1 MVNEKVG
8 MKKSKMSI
16 LLKHPL
22 FWFAAVFAVAVVFG
36 TAILKKSPSL
46 PVYQPSDLNPA
57 LVDPNSWSAE
67 NHRISDFQLIN
78 QFGDSVSL
86 ASVEGEVL
94 IADFF
99 FTRCATICPIMTT
112 NLTQVMKELSEWEGW
127 RILSHS
133 VTPAADSPEVLLE
146 YADRMGARHH
156 RWWFL
161 TGEKKEI
168 YRLARRSYFA
178 CYDEAN
184 GGDGG
189 LQDFVHTENIVL
201 VDARGRLR
209 GFYDGTS
216 EESIN
221 QLIEDAKILLEKK
234 D

>member
-1 MVNEKVG
+1 MTKNKEIANESTLSVL
-8 MKKSKMSI
+8 I
-16 LLKHPL
+16 KHPL
-22 FWFAAVFAVAVVFG
+22 FWFALVFLGAVWFG
-36 TAILKKSPSL
+36 AGILTRKPSL

-57 LVDPNSWSAE
+57 LVDPTSWSAE
-67 NHRISDFQLIN
+67 NHRISDFHLIN

-86 ASVEGEVL
+86 ASVQGEVL

-99 FTRCATICPIMTT
+99 FTRCATICPIMTS
-112 NLTQVMKELSEWEGW
+112 NLTQVMEGLSGKQGW

-133 VTPAADSPEVLLE
+133 VTPEADTPQVLRE
-146 YADRMGARHH
+146 YAKRMGAEHD

-161 TGEKKEI
+161 TGAKKEI

-201 VDARGRLR
+201 VDAQGRLR

-216 EESIN
+216 EKAMN
-221 QLIEDAKILLEKK
+221 QLVVDAKLLLEKK

>member
-1 MVNEKVG
+1 MFIRKEGANE
-8 MKKSKMSI
+8 SKISV

-22 FWFAAVFAVAVVFG
+22 FWLALVFSGAVWFGAVF
-36 TAILKKSPSL
+36 LKKTPSL

-94 IADFF
+94 IVDFF
-99 FTRCATICPIMTT
+99 FTRCATICPIMTS
-112 NLTQVMKELSEWEGW
+112 NLTQVMEDLTELQGW

-133 VTPAADSPEVLLE
+133 VTPAADSPEVLRE
-146 YADRMGARHH
+146 YAKRMGAEHDC
-156 RWWFL
+156 WWFL
-161 TGEKKEI
+161 TGAKKEI
-168 YRLARRSYFA
+168 YRLARSSYFA

-189 LQDFVHTENIVL
+189 LQDFVHTENVVL
-201 VDARGRLR
+201 IDTQGRLR

-216 EESIN
+216 EEAIN
-221 QLIEDAKILLEKK
+221 QLIGDAKFLLEKK